1 MKKKNDKLIKE
12 LSNIFEKKN
21 LSENDR
27 LSDLENFDS
36 IIILQ
41 IMNLAKTQYK
51 KNITGIKIA
60 KCKKITEIINLI
72 I

>member
-1 MKKKNDKLIKE
+1 MIDYQTLKG
-12 LSNIFEKKN
+12 
-21 LSENDR
+21 
-27 LSDLENFDS
+27 FDS